1 MLEHAAGAGV
11 AVHRSGD
18 ADRYRSWLN
27 QAGNGAAQGTAMTPL
42 ACDYALEVVSLN
54 KAFDGLTV
62 TQNVSLAIRPGE
74 RRLIIGPN
82 GAGKTTLF
90 NQISGDMRPN
100 SGQIRLFGTDVTTFL
115 PYKRAHLGLS
125 RTYQIITLFTGDTLE
140 HNVTLGL
147 LGLLPSRWQ
156 MWRPLSFYGDL
167 AREARRTLDT
177 VGLLHLADHPVSEIA
192 YGEKRRVELAMAL
205 AQKPRVLLLDEP
217 LAGLSNTE
225 RSTVKSLIASIPRE
239 TAVIMIEHDMDTAL
253 DLAETVTLLN
263 YGRVI
268 VDGERDVVIADERTR
283 EVYLGV

>member
-1 MLEHAAGAGV
+1 
-11 AVHRSGD
+11 
-18 ADRYRSWLN
+18 
-27 QAGNGAAQGTAMTPL
+27 MTPQTS
-42 ACDYALEVVSLN
+42 YALEVVDLRKS
-54 KAFDGLTV
+54 FGGLVV
-62 TQNVSLAIRPGE
+62 TQSVSLAIRPGE

-90 NQISGDMRPN
+90 HQISGDLRPN
-100 SGQIRLFGTDVTTFL
+100 SGRIKLFGSDITQL
-115 PYKRAHLGLS
+115 PPYKRAHFGLS

-147 LGLLPSRWQ
+147 LGLRPSRWQ
-156 MWRPLSFYGDL
+156 MWRPLSYYGDL
-167 AREARRTLDT
+167 VTEARRTLDA
-177 VGLLHLADHPVSEIA
+177 VGLLELAGHPVSDIA

-225 RSTVKSLIASIPRE
+225 RSQVKSLIASIPRQ
-239 TAVIMIEHDMDTAL
+239 TTVIMIEHDMDTAL

-268 VDGERDVVIADERTR
+268 VDGDRDAVIADERTR

>member
-1 MLEHAAGAGV
+1 MI
-11 AVHRSGD
+11 
-18 ADRYRSWLN
+18 
-27 QAGNGAAQGTAMTPL
+27 TPPTSN
-42 ACDYALEVVSLN
+42 YALEIINLN
-54 KAFDGLTV
+54 KAFGGLSV
-62 TQNVSLAIRPGE
+62 TQNVSLVMRPGE

-90 NQISGDMRPN
+90 NQISGDMRPT
-100 SGQIRLFGTDVTTFL
+100 SGEIKLFGTNVTQFS
-115 PYKRAHLGLS
+115 PYKRAHFGLS
-125 RTYQIITLFTGDTLE
+125 RTYQIITLFNGDTLE

-147 LGLLPSRWQ
+147 LGLRSSRWQ

-167 AREARRTLDT
+167 ATESRRVLDT
-177 VGLLHLADHPVSEIA
+177 IGLLHLAAHPVSDIA

-217 LAGLSNTE
+217 LAGLSDAE
-225 RSTVKSLIASIPRE
+225 RSQVKSLIAAIPRE
-239 TAVIMIEHDMDTAL
+239 TTVIMIEHDMDTAL

-268 VDGERDVVIADERTR
+268 VDGERDAVIADERTR

>member
-1 MLEHAAGAGV
+1 M
-11 AVHRSGD
+11 
-18 ADRYRSWLN
+18 
-27 QAGNGAAQGTAMTPL
+27 TALTS
-42 ACDYALEVVSLN
+42 AYALEVVNLN
-54 KAFDGLTV
+54 KAFGGLVV
-62 TQNVSLAIRPGE
+62 TQEVSLAIRPGE
-74 RRLIIGPN
+74 RRLLIGPN

-90 NQISGDMRPN
+90 NQISGDMRPS
-100 SGQIRLFGTDVTTFL
+100 SGQIRLFGRDITSL
-115 PYKRAHLGLS
+115 APYQRAHFGMS

-140 HNVTLGL
+140 HNITLGL
-147 LGLLPSRWQ
+147 LGLRPARWQ

-167 AREARRTLDT
+167 ATEARRVLDT
-177 VGLLHLADHPVSEIA
+177 AGLLHLADHPISEIA

-225 RSTVKSLIASIPRE
+225 RSVVKSLIASIPRQ
-239 TAVIMIEHDMDTAL
+239 TTVIMIEHDMDTAL

-268 VDGERDVVIADERTR
+268 VDGDRDAVIADQRTR

>member
-1 MLEHAAGAGV
+1 MS
-11 AVHRSGD
+11 SGT
-18 ADRYRSWLN
+18 N
-27 QAGNGAAQGTAMTPL
+27 
-42 ACDYALEVVSLN
+42 ALEITGLN
-54 KAFDGLTV
+54 KAFGGLRV
-62 TQNVSLAIRPGE
+62 TQDVTLSVRSGE

-100 SGQIRLFGTDVTTFL
+100 SGRIKLFGHDVTRL
-115 PYKRAHLGLS
+115 APYARAHLGLS
-125 RTYQIITLFTGDTLE
+125 RTYQIITLFATDALE

-156 MWRPLSFYGDL
+156 MWRPLSSYRHL
-167 AREARRTLDT
+167 AEAARRTLDS
-177 VGLLHLADHPVSEIA
+177 VGLLHLAGHPVSDIA

-217 LAGLSNTE
+217 LAGLSNSE
-225 RSTVKSLIASIPRE
+225 RATVKSLIASIPRE
-239 TAVIMIEHDMDTAL
+239 TTVVMIEHDMDTAL

-268 VDGERDVVIADERTR
+268 VDGERDKVIADERTR
-283 EVYLGV
+283 EVYLGA

>member
-1 MLEHAAGAGV
+1 M
-11 AVHRSGD
+11 
-18 ADRYRSWLN
+18 
-27 QAGNGAAQGTAMTPL
+27 TAPASDL
-42 ACDYALEVVSLN
+42 ALEVIGLK
-54 KAFDGLTV
+54 KAFGGLAV
-62 TQNVSLAIRPGE
+62 TQDVSLAIRPGE

-90 NQISGDMRPN
+90 NQISGDLRPN
-100 SGQIRLFGTDVTTFL
+100 SGQIRLFGADVTSFA
-115 PYKRAHLGLS
+115 PYQRAHLGLS
-125 RTYQIITLFTGDTLE
+125 RTYQIITLFSGDTLE

-147 LGLLPSRWQ
+147 LGLRPSRWQ
-156 MWRPLSFYGDL
+156 MWRPLSVYGDL
-167 AREARRTLDT
+167 ATEARRTLDA
-177 VGLLHLADHPVSEIA
+177 VGLLHLADHPISEIA

-217 LAGLSNTE
+217 LAGLSDAE
-225 RSTVKSLIASIPRE
+225 RSTVKSLIGSISRE

-268 VDGERDVVIADERTR
+268 VDGDRDVVIADERTR

>member
-1 MLEHAAGAGV
+1 
-11 AVHRSGD
+11 
-18 ADRYRSWLN
+18 
-27 QAGNGAAQGTAMTPL
+27 MTPL
-42 ACDYALEVVSLN
+42 TSSHALEIIDLN
-54 KAFDGLTV
+54 KAFGGLSV
-62 TQNVSLAIRPGE
+62 TQNICLTIRPGE

-90 NQISGDMRPN
+90 NQISGDLRPN
-100 SGQIRLFGTDVTTFL
+100 SGQIRLFGTDVTQFA
-115 PYKRAHLGLS
+115 PYRRAHAGLS
-125 RTYQIITLFTGDTLE
+125 RTYQIITLFPGDTLE

-147 LGLLPSRWQ
+147 LGLRASRWQ

-167 AREARRTLDT
+167 ATEARRTLDA
-177 VGLLHLADHPVSEIA
+177 VGLLHLADHPVSDIA

-225 RSTVKSLIASIPRE
+225 RSQVKALIASIPRE
-239 TAVIMIEHDMDTAL
+239 TTVIMIEHDMDTAL

-268 VDGERDVVIADERTR
+268 VDGDRDAVIADERTR